1 MSSATLFLLLFGI
14 GVIAGLRSLTAPATA
29 SWVIYLRGA
38 SMHGSHFSFMNSLPA
53 AIIFSI
59 LALAE
64 LVNDK
69 LPTTPSRT
77 APGPLAVRVVMGALA
92 GATLA
97 VAAANSW
104 FIGGILGA
112 LGAVA
117 GTYGGYLARTKTV
130 KALHAPDFAIALI
143 EDAIAIGGGILLS
156 LQLVQ

>member
-14 GVIAGLRSLTAPATA
+14 GVIAGLRTLTAPATA

-38 SMHGSHFSFMNSLPA
+38 SMHGSHFSFMSSLPA

-59 LALAE
+59 LAVAE
-64 LVNDK
+64 IVNDK
-69 LPTTPSRT
+69 LPKTPSRT
-77 APGPLAVRVVMGALA
+77 SPFPFTARVVMGALA

-130 KALHAPDFAIALI
+130 KALHAPDFVIALI
-143 EDAIAIGGGILLS
+143 EDAIAVGGGILIS

>member
-1 MSSATLFLLLFGI
+1 MSSPTVFLLLFGI
-14 GVIAGLRSLTAPATA
+14 GVIAGLRSLTAPSTA
-29 SWVIYLRGA
+29 SWVVYLRGA

-59 LALAE
+59 LAVAE

-69 LPTTPSRT
+69 LPKTPSRT
-77 APGPLAVRVVMGALA
+77 AAVPFAARIITGALA
-92 GATLA
+92 GVTLA
-97 VAAANSW
+97 VAAANFW
-104 FIGGILGA
+104 LIGGILGA

-130 KALHAPDFAIALI
+130 KALHAPDFVIALI
-143 EDAIAIGGGILLS
+143 EDAIAIGGGILIS